1 MGNLLAY
8 SGTATKIRGMRRK
21 LLTAKDFQHLAS
33 LTSVSDAIGFLKTKS
48 AYAGIF
54 ANSNEN
60 SLHRGEIEKMLTNA
74 IYTDFQ
80 SIYRF
85 ATVHQRK
92 ILDLYFRRYE
102 IGLLKTCMRMVFDHR
117 DVELNF
123 DIFKNFF
130 DKHSDINL
138 TALSNCKTLDEFVG
152 LLKGSIYYRPLSLL
166 SGLSDPTLWDYE
178 MALDLCYFKWF
189 WESRKKILT
198 KDEQKIFMDDYGVK
212 MDLLNIRWIY
222 RSKHFYNMSNADV
235 YAHLIGVQYRLQTAQ
250 IKEMV
255 EAATTEELTAAIKN
269 TYYGRHFP
277 EEAKLSLDEAYYQ
290 IRYRVQRKNAK
301 EDPFSI
307 AVIISYLYEKEH
319 EVDDLTTALE
329 CIRYGL
335 PTSETQKY
343 ISNLKR
349 GCNR

>member
-33 LTSVSDAIGFLKTKS
+33 LTSVSEAIGFLKTKS
-48 AYAGIF
+48 AYSKIF
-54 ANSNEN
+54 KDSDET

-74 IYTDFQ
+74 IYMDFQ
-80 SIYRF
+80 KIYRF

-117 DVELNF
+117 DVKL
-123 DIFKNFF
+123 DLSIFKDFF
-130 DKHSDINL
+130 EKHSDL
-138 TALSNCKTLDEFVG
+138 DVAALSNCKTLEEFVNI
-152 LLKGSIYYRPLSLL
+152 LKGSIYYKPLILL
-166 SGLSDPTLWDYE
+166 SDLSDPTLWDYE

-189 WESRKKILT
+189 WEGRKKVLT
-198 KDEQKIFMDDYGVK
+198 RSEEKIFMEDYGVK

-235 YAHLIGVQYRLQTAQ
+235 YAHLIDVQYHLQPCE
-250 IKEMV
+250 IRNMV
-255 EAATTEELTAAIKN
+255 EAPTMDDLNAAIKH
-269 TYYGRHFP
+269 TYYGRHYP
-277 EEAKLSLDEAYYQ
+277 EESKLSLDEAYYQ
-290 IRYRVQRKNAK
+290 IRYQIQRKNAR
-301 EDPFSI
+301 EDPLSI

-319 EVDDLTTALE
+319 EVDDLTTTLE

-335 PTSETQKY
+335 PSSETQNY

>member
-1 MGNLLAY
+1 M
-8 SGTATKIRGMRRK
+8 
-21 LLTAKDFQHLAS
+21 
-33 LTSVSDAIGFLKTKS
+33 TSVSDAIGFLKTKS

-85 ATVHQRK
+85 ATIHQRK

-123 DIFKNFF
+123 DIFKDFF
-130 DKHSDINL
+130 EKHSDINL
-138 TALSNCKTLDEFVG
+138 TALSNCKTLDEFVS

-166 SGLSDPTLWDYE
+166 SGLSEPTLWDYE

-189 WESRKKILT
+189 WDSRKKVLT
-198 KDEQKIFMDDYGVK
+198 RDEERIFMDDYGVK

-235 YAHLIGVQYRLQTAQ
+235 YAHLIGIQYRLQTSQ

-255 EAATTEELTAAIKN
+255 EAATTDELTAAIRN
-269 TYYGRHFP
+269 TYYGRQNFHWTMPIIRSVIVFSVRTQRRIHSP
-277 EEAKLSLDEAYYQ
+277 LQLSFH
-290 IRYRVQRKNAK
+290 ISMRKNMR
-301 EDPFSI
+301 
-307 AVIISYLYEKEH
+307 
-319 EVDDLTTALE
+319 LTTSQPRLSASDTVFRPVRRKN
-329 CIRYGL
+329 IF
-335 PTSETQKY
+335 Q
-343 ISNLKR
+343 I
-349 GCNR
+349 

>member
-1 MGNLLAY
+1 MY
-8 SGTATKIRGMRRK
+8 KRQF
-21 LLTAKDFQHLAS
+21 KDF
-33 LTSVSDAIGFLKTKS
+33 F
-48 AYAGIF
+48 
-54 ANSNEN
+54 E
-60 SLHRGEIEKMLTNA
+60 
-74 IYTDFQ
+74 
-80 SIYRF
+80 
-85 ATVHQRK
+85 
-92 ILDLYFRRYE
+92 
-102 IGLLKTCMRMVFDHR
+102 
-117 DVELNF
+117 
-123 DIFKNFF
+123 
-130 DKHSDINL
+130 KHSDINL
-138 TALSNCKTLDEFVG
+138 TALSNCKTLDEFVS

-166 SGLSDPTLWDYE
+166 SGLSEPTLWDYE

-189 WESRKKILT
+189 WDSRKKVLT
-198 KDEQKIFMDDYGVK
+198 RDEERIFMDDYGVK

-235 YAHLIGVQYRLQTAQ
+235 YAHLIGIQYRLQTSQ

-255 EAATTEELTAAIKN
+255 EAATTDELTAAIRN

-277 EEAKLSLDEAYYQ
+277 EEAKLSLDDAYYQ

-319 EVDDLTTALE
+319 EVDDLTTTLE

>member
-21 LLTAKDFQHLAS
+21 LLTVRDFEHLAS
-33 LTSVSDAIGFLKTKS
+33 LTSVNEAIGFLKTKS
-48 AYAGIF
+48 AYSRIF
-54 ANSNEN
+54 YDSNED

-74 IYTDFQ
+74 IYMDFQ
-80 SIYRF
+80 KIYRF

-117 DVELNF
+117 DVEL
-123 DIFKNFF
+123 DLSIFQEFF
-130 DKHSDINL
+130 QKHSDIDL
-138 TALSNCKTLDEFVG
+138 KALSNCKTLDEFVS
-152 LLKGSIYYRPLSLL
+152 LLKGSIYYKPLALL
-166 SGLSDPTLWDYE
+166 SDLSEPTLWDYE

-189 WESRKKILT
+189 WEGRKKVLT
-198 KDEQKIFMDDYGVK
+198 RSEEKIFMDDYGVK

-235 YAHLIGVQYRLQTAQ
+235 YAHLIDVQYRLQTSE
-250 IKEMV
+250 IREMV
-255 EAATTEELTAAIKN
+255 EALTTDDLNTAIKN
-269 TYYGRHFP
+269 TYYGRHYP
-277 EEAKLSLDEAYYQ
+277 EESRLSLDEAYYQ

-319 EVDDLTTALE
+319 EVDDLTTMLE

-335 PTSETQKY
+335 PSSETQNY

>member
-85 ATVHQRK
+85 ATIHQRK

-123 DIFKNFF
+123 DIFKDFF
-130 DKHSDINL
+130 AVFYNTHVYSPSFLVYLSILSDIVKIP
-138 TALSNCKTLDEFVG
+138 SGPG
-152 LLKGSIYYRPLSLL
+152 LK
-166 SGLSDPTLWDYE
+166 
-178 MALDLCYFKWF
+178 F
-189 WESRKKILT
+189 
-198 KDEQKIFMDDYGVK
+198 
-212 MDLLNIRWIY
+212 
-222 RSKHFYNMSNADV
+222 
-235 YAHLIGVQYRLQTAQ
+235 
-250 IKEMV
+250 
-255 EAATTEELTAAIKN
+255 
-269 TYYGRHFP
+269 
-277 EEAKLSLDEAYYQ
+277 
-290 IRYRVQRKNAK
+290 
-301 EDPFSI
+301 
-307 AVIISYLYEKEH
+307 II
-319 EVDDLTTALE
+319 T
-329 CIRYGL
+329 
-335 PTSETQKY
+335 
-343 ISNLKR
+343 
-349 GCNR
+349 

>member
-85 ATVHQRK
+85 ATIHQRK

-123 DIFKNFF
+123 DIFKDFF
-130 DKHSDINL
+130 EKHSDINL
-138 TALSNCKTLDEFVG
+138 TALSNCKTLDEFVS

-166 SGLSDPTLWDYE
+166 SGLSEPTLWDYE
-178 MALDLCYFKWF
+178 MALDLCYFKWRRAKLVKREADEDERIGAQ
-189 WESRKKILT
+189 WEYEMPLWEGGKPSYCGYNKLPKFPATRRPKKIVMESCT
-198 KDEQKIFMDDYGVK
+198 
-212 MDLLNIRWIY
+212 
-222 RSKHFYNMSNADV
+222 SYNGSVVICKSPPPSPFACEATSRQVPCLV
-235 YAHLIGVQYRLQTAQ
+235 YDRFI
-250 IKEMV
+250 
-255 EAATTEELTAAIKN
+255 N
-269 TYYGRHFP
+269 
-277 EEAKLSLDEAYYQ
+277 
-290 IRYRVQRKNAK
+290 
-301 EDPFSI
+301 
-307 AVIISYLYEKEH
+307 
-319 EVDDLTTALE
+319 
-329 CIRYGL
+329 
-335 PTSETQKY
+335 
-343 ISNLKR
+343 
-349 GCNR
+349 

>member
-21 LLTAKDFQHLAS
+21 LLTVKDFQNLAS
-33 LTSVSDAIGFLKTKS
+33 LTSVGEAIGFLKTKS
-48 AYAGIF
+48 AYSRIF
-54 ANSNEN
+54 KDSDEN
-60 SLHRGEIEKMLTNA
+60 ALHRAEIEKMLTNA
-74 IYTDFQ
+74 IYMDFQ
-80 SIYRF
+80 KIYRF

-117 DVELNF
+117 DVEL
-123 DIFKNFF
+123 DLSIFQEFF
-130 DKHSDINL
+130 EKHSDIDL
-138 TALSNCKTLDEFVG
+138 RALSNCKTLDEFVN
-152 LLKGSIYYRPLSLL
+152 LLKGSIYYKPLALL
-166 SGLSDPTLWDYE
+166 SGLSEPTLWDYE

-189 WESRKKILT
+189 WEGRKKVLT
-198 KDEQKIFMDDYGVK
+198 RSEEKIFMDDYGVK

-222 RSKHFYNMSNADV
+222 RSKQFYNMSNADV
-235 YAHLIGVQYRLQTAQ
+235 YAHLIDVQYHLQTSE
-250 IKEMV
+250 IREMV
-255 EAATTEELTAAIKN
+255 EAMTMDDLTAAIKN
-269 TYYGRHFP
+269 TYYGRHYP
-277 EEAKLSLDEAYYQ
+277 QESKLSLDEAYYE

-319 EVDDLTTALE
+319 EVDDLTTMLE

-335 PTSETQKY
+335 PSSETQNY

>member
-1 MGNLLAY
+1 M
-8 SGTATKIRGMRRK
+8 
-21 LLTAKDFQHLAS
+21 
-33 LTSVSDAIGFLKTKS
+33 
-48 AYAGIF
+48 
-54 ANSNEN
+54 
-60 SLHRGEIEKMLTNA
+60 
-74 IYTDFQ
+74 
-80 SIYRF
+80 
-85 ATVHQRK
+85 
-92 ILDLYFRRYE
+92 
-102 IGLLKTCMRMVFDHR
+102 
-117 DVELNF
+117 
-123 DIFKNFF
+123 
-130 DKHSDINL
+130 
-138 TALSNCKTLDEFVG
+138 TALSNCKTLDEFVS

-166 SGLSDPTLWDYE
+166 SGLSEPTLWDYE

-189 WESRKKILT
+189 WDSRKKVLT
-198 KDEQKIFMDDYGVK
+198 RDEERIFMDDYGVK

-222 RSKHFYNMSNADV
+222 RSKHFLQ
-235 YAHLIGVQYRLQTAQ
+235 HEQCGRLCTSDRYPVPSFRPLRS
-250 IKEMV
+250 KKMV
-255 EAATTEELTAAIKN
+255 EAATTDELTAAIRN

-277 EEAKLSLDEAYYQ
+277 EEAKLSLDDAYYQ

-319 EVDDLTTALE
+319 EVDDLTTTLE

>member
-85 ATVHQRK
+85 ATIHQRK

-123 DIFKNFF
+123 DIFKDFF
-130 DKHSDINL
+130 EKHSDINL
-138 TALSNCKTLDEFVG
+138 TALSNCKTLDEFVS

-166 SGLSDPTLWDYE
+166 SGLSEPTLWDYE
-178 MALDLCYFKWF
+178 MA
-189 WESRKKILT
+189 S
-198 KDEQKIFMDDYGVK
+198 Q
-212 MDLLNIRWIY
+212 
-222 RSKHFYNMSNADV
+222 
-235 YAHLIGVQYRLQTAQ
+235 
-250 IKEMV
+250 
-255 EAATTEELTAAIKN
+255 
-269 TYYGRHFP
+269 
-277 EEAKLSLDEAYYQ
+277 
-290 IRYRVQRKNAK
+290 
-301 EDPFSI
+301 
-307 AVIISYLYEKEH
+307 
-319 EVDDLTTALE
+319 
-329 CIRYGL
+329 
-335 PTSETQKY
+335 
-343 ISNLKR
+343 
-349 GCNR
+349 

>member
-1 MGNLLAY
+1 MHNWSNFFY
-8 SGTATKIRGMRRK
+8 IF
-21 LLTAKDFQHLAS
+21 KDF
-33 LTSVSDAIGFLKTKS
+33 F
-48 AYAGIF
+48 
-54 ANSNEN
+54 E
-60 SLHRGEIEKMLTNA
+60 
-74 IYTDFQ
+74 
-80 SIYRF
+80 
-85 ATVHQRK
+85 
-92 ILDLYFRRYE
+92 
-102 IGLLKTCMRMVFDHR
+102 
-117 DVELNF
+117 
-123 DIFKNFF
+123 
-130 DKHSDINL
+130 KHSDINL
-138 TALSNCKTLDEFVG
+138 TALSNCKTLDEFVS

-166 SGLSDPTLWDYE
+166 SGLSEPTLWDYE

-189 WESRKKILT
+189 WDSRKKVLT
-198 KDEQKIFMDDYGVK
+198 RDEERIFMDDYGV
-212 MDLLNIRWIY
+212 
-222 RSKHFYNMSNADV
+222 
-235 YAHLIGVQYRLQTAQ
+235 RLQTSQ

-255 EAATTEELTAAIKN
+255 EAATTDELTAAIRN

-277 EEAKLSLDEAYYQ
+277 EEAKLSLDDAYYQ

-319 EVDDLTTALE
+319 EVDDLTTTLE